1 MEDLAHL
8 VLKRLGRDG
17 DNRRQ
22 LRAGDVPNSV
32 ENAKAGV
39 AG

>member
-1 MEDLAHL
+1 MVVGGNEFDAT
-8 VLKRLGRDG
+8 
-17 DNRRQ
+17 Q
-22 LRAGDVPNSV
+22 AGDVPNSV